1 MSKPR
6 TGIPGHSG
14 LGKVV
19 NESAWGVA
27 TAKERYGVSQYPMGR
42 ANPQPD
48 VKNKPQK
55 LGDPNNLQDLPR
67 YDNIHRDDWI
77 RGKGESAE
85 GKPNFHPGVHGKK

>member
-1 MSKPR
+1 MTKPR

-19 NESAWGVA
+19 NESAWGTA
-27 TAKERYGVSQYPMGR
+27 TAQERYGKSDHPFGR
-42 ANPQPD
+42 ATPTPD
-48 VKNKPQK
+48 VKNKPQFRE
-55 LGDPNNLQDLPR
+55 NQQDLPK

>member
-1 MSKPR
+1 MTKPR

-27 TAKERYGVSQYPMGR
+27 TAQERYGKSDYPFGR
-42 ANPQPD
+42 ATPQPD
-48 VKNKPQK
+48 VKNKPQR
-55 LGDPNNLQDLPR
+55 LGSPNNLQDLPR

-85 GKPNFHPGVHGKK
+85 GKPNFHAGYKGKK

>member
-19 NESAWGVA
+19 NESAWGVSKA
-27 TAKERYGVSQYPMGR
+27 TERYGKSDHPFGR
-42 ANPQPD
+42 ATPAPEI
-48 VKNKPQK
+48 KNKPQH
-55 LGDPNNLQDLPR
+55 PENRQDLPR
-67 YDNIHRDDWI
+67 YDNIHRDDWV

-85 GKPNFHPGVHGKK
+85 GKPNFHRGVRGK